1 MKNKLLLAI
10 AIGII
15 IFNGAFTKIDSST
28 NQQTQSDNE
37 NFTFIQLSDEGTTFE
52 GNGVIVSGNTIFI
65 QSAGNFQLTG
75 TLSDGQV
82 VVNTEDEEDVQIYLN
97 NVSITSTS
105 SEPIYI
111 ENAKNT
117 IITLVNGSDNYLAD
131 QKLSSDEEP
140 NATIFSNDDLFIN
153 GEGSL
158 TIQANNNNGIATDDD
173 LVIENGVITI
183 NASNNGI
190 KAKDTITIENGS
202 FIINAIGNGIQ
213 TSESEDLEKGII
225 LINNGEFNLITGSD
239 GIQASNT
246 LEIKNG
252 NFKIYAGGEETSA
265 SSYKALKAT
274 NNLTIDG
281 GTYYVE
287 SYDDAIHSNST
298 VIINDG
304 IFELYSADDGIHSDT
319 TLEINGGEIVIQY
332 SYEGLEAS
340 IITIND
346 GSITINSNDDGIN
359 GASGNSY
366 GGGGGGMNQN
376 DGSEV
381 YVNGGYVYINAYG
394 DGFDSNGY
402 AEINGGIV
410 IVQGPVSNNNGPLD
424 VNGELTVN
432 GGTLIS
438 FGSAGMPVAP
448 SANSDQNSMA
458 IFFNTG
464 VSAGTL
470 VNVSSSNGE
479 SIISATA
486 LKDFQ
491 YFVFSSPD
499 LTLSTEYVISVGGNA
514 TGDEIDGVYYNGT
527 YSAGSQYIAMTLS
540 STVTSNGNIN
550 SQFGGGGGG
559 GGRHK

>member
-10 AIGII
+10 AIGILLI
-15 IFNGAFTKIDSST
+15 SSAFTKIDSST
-28 NQQTQSDNE
+28 NQQKQSDNE

-52 GNGVIVSGNTIFI
+52 GNGVIVNGNTIFI

-117 IITLVNGSDNYLAD
+117 IITLVNGSENYLAD

-190 KAKDTITIENGS
+190 KAKDTITIENGT

-246 LEIKNG
+246 LKIKNG

-304 IFELYSADDGIHSDT
+304 TFELYSADDG
-319 TLEINGGEIVIQY
+319 
-332 SYEGLEAS
+332 
-340 IITIND
+340 
-346 GSITINSNDDGIN
+346 
-359 GASGNSY
+359 
-366 GGGGGGMNQN
+366 
-376 DGSEV
+376 
-381 YVNGGYVYINAYG
+381 
-394 DGFDSNGY
+394 
-402 AEINGGIV
+402 
-410 IVQGPVSNNNGPLD
+410 
-424 VNGELTVN
+424 
-432 GGTLIS
+432 
-438 FGSAGMPVAP
+438 
-448 SANSDQNSMA
+448 
-458 IFFNTG
+458 
-464 VSAGTL
+464 
-470 VNVSSSNGE
+470 
-479 SIISATA
+479 
-486 LKDFQ
+486 
-491 YFVFSSPD
+491 
-499 LTLSTEYVISVGGNA
+499 
-514 TGDEIDGVYYNGT
+514 
-527 YSAGSQYIAMTLS
+527 
-540 STVTSNGNIN
+540 
-550 SQFGGGGGG
+550 
-559 GGRHK
+559 